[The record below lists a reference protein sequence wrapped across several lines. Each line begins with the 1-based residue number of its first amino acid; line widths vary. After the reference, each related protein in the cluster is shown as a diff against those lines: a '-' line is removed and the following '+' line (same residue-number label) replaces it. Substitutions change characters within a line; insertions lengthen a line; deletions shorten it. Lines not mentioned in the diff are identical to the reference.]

1 MSASGDGWALL
12 SMLTENIVKI
22 DPSFATHDF
31 CHSGMR
37 SLVQSCPSE
46 FEVSDCL
53 GGSKPAAWH
62 VRIRQDP
69 RQ

>member
-1 MSASGDGWALL
+1 M
-12 SMLTENIVKI
+12 KI

-37 SLVQSCPSE
+37 SLVQSCPDE

-53 GGSKPAAWH
+53 GGDKPA
-62 VRIRQDP
+62 P
-69 RQ
+69 GMCG